1 METNKISNTQL
12 EIIKEVITPV
22 KIERRVYERDFIE
35 KQIIAITAQ
44 RDETIALK
52 EAELAECQAILKSMD
67 ELGIAS
73 KKDAEIVPIK
83 EIGEIPPIISEKT

>member
-1 METNKISNTQL
+1 METKKISNTQL
-12 EIIKEVITPV
+12 EVTKEIITPV

-52 EAELAECQAILKSMD
+52 EAELAECQAILNSMN

-73 KKDAEIVPIK
+73 EGKAEIVPIE